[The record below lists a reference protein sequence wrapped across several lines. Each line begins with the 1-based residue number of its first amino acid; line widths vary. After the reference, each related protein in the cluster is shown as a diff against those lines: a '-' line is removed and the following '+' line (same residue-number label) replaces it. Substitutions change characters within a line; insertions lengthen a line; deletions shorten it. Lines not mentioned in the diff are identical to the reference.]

1 MTHQQNVYKG
11 TPCRRGMDEITEKD
25 IENVREMYT
34 KKELAYLYLTF
45 QREWFKKQKQLEYVD
60 MQNILLRKL

>member
-1 MTHQQNVYKG
+1 
-11 TPCRRGMDEITEKD
+11 MDEITEKD